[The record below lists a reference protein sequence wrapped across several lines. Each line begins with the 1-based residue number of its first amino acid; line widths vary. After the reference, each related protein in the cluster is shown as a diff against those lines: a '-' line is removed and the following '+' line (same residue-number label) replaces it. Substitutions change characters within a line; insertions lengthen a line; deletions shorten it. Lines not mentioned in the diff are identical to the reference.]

1 MRNLQWEVDCF
12 YIRTRTISFSLYFCK
27 CIPLIKCQSAC
38 KYTLIEAWITSLV
51 TILQQKY
58 PQTRRVKKKLQTTC
72 KIEWYFNFGAS
83 IWFLRV
89 CLHLYKTDQS
99 LKFVSIQESLQQ
111 TLFSSW
117 LSALFTITQFMQL
130 EIEMIRSFEP
140 QSDS

>member
-1 MRNLQWEVDCF
+1 M
-12 YIRTRTISFSLYFCK
+12 
-27 CIPLIKCQSAC
+27 
-38 KYTLIEAWITSLV
+38 SLV